1 MEISSLWVKHHI
13 FAQLMRI
20 STQNNVYCFPQCIW
34 IFQLGSIIYDGLAEV
49 YVYSCPAIL
58 SVSVCLCLSV
68 CLSVSAVCL
77 SLLSACL
84 SLSLCVSVSVPLFL
98 SLSLLVIMM
107 TTVRL
112 INTIILGTAT
122 NLGPI
127 SRSQKSFK
135 NNDILIFPFLISNV
149 NVVDGHYFGVLL
161 KHCFLPKHFMHI
173 NNCVTQSERCLI
185 ITVKW
190 ENKPYNLHISVENK
204 TAVKAML

>member
-1 MEISSLWVKHHI
+1 M
-13 FAQLMRI
+13 
-20 STQNNVYCFPQCIW
+20 
-34 IFQLGSIIYDGLAEV
+34 
-49 YVYSCPAIL
+49 
-58 SVSVCLCLSV
+58 SVCLSV
-68 CLSVSAVCL
+68 CLCCLPVSAVCL
-77 SLLSACL
+77 SLSFSVCL
-84 SLSLCVSVSVPLFL
+84 SVSVPLFL

-149 NVVDGHYFGVLL
+149 NVDGHYFGVLL